1 MLIANPSGR
10 TEREA
15 SGSPALVTALD
26 TALMENALFAD
37 LSPAVLHTISD
48 RIEILT
54 LASDQVL
61 FEENEPGNSLYLIL
75 KGSIKISKRGR
86 GGKQETLTY
95 LRANDYFGEMAL
107 VDGGKR
113 SAQASAVGETLVG
126 RVNRETWDLL
136 LQLAPH
142 NILTNFTRSVTQRL
156 RQNNQHFIE
165 QMMRSERLSLIGTT
179 ISSIVH
185 DMNNPIGTILCA
197 AGIIQSTTVD
207 DGTMQLAGHIK
218 EAIDRMA
225 AMTREL
231 VDYSRGETQLKLETV
246 NVANFVRQLE
256 PDFSKCRV
264 GCDVQI
270 QVDFQ
275 GSVRID
281 RHRMLRVF
289 GNLIKNAREAMK
301 VGEQNVLRFSVRE
314 VESQAQFELSDTGH
328 GIRSELLPKIFEPFI
343 TEGKSGGTGLGL
355 AIAKTVVD
363 AHGGTITV
371 ESSSAGTIFRIILPV
386 SAGEIVGRFSETPPS
401 GTDGLQEKL

>member
-1 MLIANPSGR
+1 MVVDKSSGPSLDLAPSMSL
-10 TEREA
+10 EA
-15 SGSPALVTALD
+15 ETPVFVQ
-26 TALMENALFAD
+26 NALFAG
-37 LSPAVLHTISD
+37 LSPEIFETISK

-54 LASDQVL
+54 LAPDEVL
-61 FEENEPGNSLYLIL
+61 FEEDQPGDCLYLIAE
-75 KGSIKISKRGR
+75 GSIKISKRGR

-95 LRANDYFGEMAL
+95 LPANDYFGEMAL
-107 VDGGKR
+107 IDSGKR
-113 SAQASAVGETLVG
+113 SAQATAVGATTLG
-126 RVNRETWDLL
+126 RIDHETWDLL
-136 LQLAPH
+136 LRLAPKR
-142 NILTNFTRSVTQRL
+142 ILTNFTHSVTQRL

-197 AGIIQSTTVD
+197 CGIIQANSSD
-207 DGTMQLAGHIK
+207 AGTQQLAGHIRD
-218 EAIDRMA
+218 AIERMA

-231 VDYSRGETQLKLETV
+231 VDYSRGETRLKLEPV

-256 PDFSKCRV
+256 PDFSKCRA

-270 QVDFQ
+270 QVEFE

-289 GNLIKNAREAMK
+289 GNLIKNAREAMTA
-301 VGEQNVLRFSVRE
+301 GEQNVLSFAVRQTGSQ
-314 VESQAQFELSDTGH
+314 VEFELSDTGH
-328 GIRSELLPKIFEPFI
+328 GIPSELLPKIFEPFV
-343 TEGKSGGTGLGL
+343 TEGKSNGTGLGL

-371 ESSSAGTIFRIILPV
+371 KSSTAGTTFQILLPI
-386 SAGEIVGRFSETPPS
+386 SPEGKAS
-401 GTDGLQEKL
+401 

>member
-1 MLIANPSGR
+1 MVGETLTDNSVHSPSATEGIAAAFAG
-10 TEREA
+10 
-15 SGSPALVTALD
+15 
-26 TALMENALFAD
+26 NALFAE
-37 LSPAVLHTISD
+37 LNPAVLHTISQQ
-48 RIEILT
+48 IELVT
-54 LASDQVL
+54 LASDQIL
-61 FEENEPGNSLYLIL
+61 FEEDEPGDCLYLIL
-75 KGSIKISKRGR
+75 RGSIKISKRGR

-95 LRANDYFGEMAL
+95 LPANDYFGEMAL

-113 SAQASAVGETLVG
+113 SAQATAVGETVVG
-126 RVNRETWDLL
+126 KVNRATWDLL
-136 LQLAPH
+136 LHLAPQ

-197 AGIIQSTTVD
+197 CGMIQTTAPDAGTA
-207 DGTMQLAGHIK
+207 QLAGHIR
-218 EAIDRMA
+218 EAIERMA

-231 VDYSRGETQLKLETV
+231 VDYSRGQTQLKLELV
-246 NVANFVRQLE
+246 NVATFVRQLE
-256 PDFSKCRV
+256 PDFTKCRA
-264 GCDVQI
+264 GCEVEI
-270 QVDFQ
+270 TVDFE

-301 VGEQNVLRFSVRE
+301 AGQQNSLRFSVRKIG
-314 VESQAQFELSDTGH
+314 SQVQFEVSDTGH
-328 GIRSELLPKIFEPFI
+328 GIKSELLPKIFEPFV
-343 TEGKSGGTGLGL
+343 TDGKTNGTGLGL

-371 ESSSAGTIFRIILPV
+371 DSSPAGTTFRILLPI
-386 SAGEIVGRFSETPPS
+386 STEGETS
-401 GTDGLQEKL
+401 

>member
-1 MLIANPSGR
+1 MLVEKS
-10 TEREA
+10 
-15 SGSPALVTALD
+15 SGSPADVVPPASIGNQTAVF
-26 TALMENALFAD
+26 AQNALFAD
-37 LSPAVLHTISD
+37 LSPEIFDTVSK

-54 LASDQVL
+54 LAPDEVL
-61 FEENEPGNSLYLIL
+61 FEEDEPGDCLYLIAE
-75 KGSIKISKRGR
+75 GSIKISKRGR
-86 GGKQETLTY
+86 GGKQETLTH
-95 LRANDYFGEMAL
+95 LPANDYFGEMAL
-107 VDGGKR
+107 VDSGRR
-113 SAQASAVGETLVG
+113 SAQATAAATTTLG
-126 RVNRETWDLL
+126 RIDRETWDLL
-136 LQLAPH
+136 LRLAPQR
-142 NILTNFTRSVTQRL
+142 ILTNFTRSVTQRL

-197 AGIIQSTTVD
+197 CGIIQANTPDEGSRQ
-207 DGTMQLAGHIK
+207 MAAHIRD
-218 EAIDRMA
+218 AIERMA

-231 VDYSRGETQLKLETV
+231 VDYSRGETQLNLEPV

-264 GCDVQI
+264 GCEVRL
-270 QVDFQ
+270 QVEFE
-275 GSVRID
+275 GSVRMD

-301 VGEQNVLRFSVRE
+301 AGEQNVLRFSVRKIDA
-314 VESQAQFELSDTGH
+314 QAQFEVSDTGH

-343 TEGKSGGTGLGL
+343 TEGKTSGTGLGL

-371 ESSSAGTIFRIILPV
+371 ESSNAGTTFRITLPI
-386 SAGEIVGRFSETPPS
+386 SPEGETS
-401 GTDGLQEKL
+401 

>member
-1 MLIANPSGR
+1 MAGHNSAGPTLDVVPSISLEIETPGF
-10 TEREA
+10 A
-15 SGSPALVTALD
+15 Q
-26 TALMENALFAD
+26 NALFAN
-37 LSPAVLHTISD
+37 LSPEVFETISK
-48 RIEILT
+48 RIEVLT
-54 LASDQVL
+54 LASDEIL
-61 FEENEPGNSLYLIL
+61 FEEDEPGDCLFLIAE
-75 KGSIKISKRGR
+75 GSIKISKRGR

-95 LRANDYFGEMAL
+95 LQAKDYFGEMAL
-107 VDGGKR
+107 IDSGKR
-113 SAQASAVGETLVG
+113 SAQASAVGTTTVG
-126 RVNRETWDLL
+126 RIDRETWDLL
-136 LQLAPH
+136 LRLAPQR
-142 NILTNFTRSVTQRL
+142 ILTNFTHSVTQRL

-197 AGIIQSTTVD
+197 CGIIQSTTTD
-207 DGTMQLAGHIK
+207 EGTMQLAGHIK
-218 EAIDRMA
+218 DAIDRMA

-256 PDFSKCRV
+256 PDFSKCRA

-270 QVDFQ
+270 QVDFK

-289 GNLIKNAREAMK
+289 GNLIKNAREAM
-301 VGEQNVLRFSVRE
+301 VAGEQNILRFSVRE
-314 VESQAQFELSDTGH
+314 IESQAQFELSDTGH
-328 GIRSELLPKIFEPFI
+328 GIRAELLPKIFEPFV
-343 TEGKSGGTGLGL
+343 TEGKSSGTGLGL

-371 ESSSAGTIFRIILPV
+371 ESSTAGTTFRIALPI
-386 SAGEIVGRFSETPPS
+386 SRGEKS
-401 GTDGLQEKL
+401 

>member
-1 MLIANPSGR
+1 MVGDKLTGPSLDVVPDISLEIE
-10 TEREA
+10 T
-15 SGSPALVTALD
+15 PAFAQ
-26 TALMENALFAD
+26 NALFAD
-37 LSPAVLHTISD
+37 LSPEVFETISK
-48 RIEILT
+48 RIEILA
-54 LASDQVL
+54 LAPDEVL
-61 FEENEPGNSLYLIL
+61 FEENEPGDCLYLIAE
-75 KGSIKISKRGR
+75 GSIKISKRGR

-95 LRANDYFGEMAL
+95 LQAKDYFGEMAL
-107 VDGGKR
+107 IDSGKR
-113 SAQASAVGETLVG
+113 SAQATAVGATTLG
-126 RVNRETWDLL
+126 RLDRETWDLL
-136 LQLAPH
+136 LRLAPQR
-142 NILTNFTRSVTQRL
+142 ILTNFTHSVTQRL

-197 AGIIQSTTVD
+197 CGIIQSSTTD
-207 DGTMQLAGHIK
+207 AGTMQLANHIK

-231 VDYSRGETQLKLETV
+231 VDYSRGQTQLKLETV

-264 GCDVQI
+264 ACDVQI
-270 QVDFQ
+270 AVNFN

-301 VGEQNVLRFSVRE
+301 VGEQNILRFSVRE
-314 VESQAQFELSDTGH
+314 VESHAQFDLIDTGH
-328 GIRSELLPKIFEPFI
+328 GIRADLLPKIFEPFV

-371 ESSSAGTIFRIILPV
+371 ESSDAGTTFRILLPISPDQKV
-386 SAGEIVGRFSETPPS
+386 S
-401 GTDGLQEKL
+401 